1 MSDLRSKV
9 HLPLWLMEFR
19 FKIKLAFELLRLF
32 VRVRHTSRYISNII
46 VLDLNYVS
54 LSSALGR

>member
-19 FKIKLAFELLRLF
+19 FKIKLAFELFRLF

-46 VLDLNYVS
+46 VLDL
-54 LSSALGR
+54 